1 MPKNDEIS
9 GNVLTP
15 KLSKKFLENF
25 DVGVKKINS
34 IFSAIDELSTLE
46 HNWDTYDGEP
56 MQLEAL
62 KIARNLALPLF
73 SCLKYE
79 NIFWYDFDPTIGPMA
94 SGNIEFYLRFKDKEL
109 MFNTYIFE
117 AKLNVLRIK
126 IKGEYEEIVSDNY
139 LEVNEISSEY
149 HWLFNE

>member
-1 MPKNDEIS
+1 
-9 GNVLTP
+9 
-15 KLSKKFLENF
+15 
-25 DVGVKKINS
+25 
-34 IFSAIDELSTLE
+34 
-46 HNWDTYDGEP
+46 
-56 MQLEAL
+56 
-62 KIARNLALPLF
+62 
-73 SCLKYE
+73 
-79 NIFWYDFDPTIGPMA
+79 
-94 SGNIEFYLRFKDKEL
+94 